1 MKDFVVYCHK
11 LHDGRRY
18 IGITCQNV
26 NRRWRNGDAYSNNTH
41 FYRAIQKYGWDAF
54 THEILFRGLTEEE
67 AKAKEREL
75 IKKYKTQDRRYGF
88 NQTGGGDG
96 ICNPSEETRRKIGEW
111 SRRVNTGR
119 KHTEEYKR
127 YMSKRMKDNNPN
139 ARGKL
144 LTEER
149 IEKFR
154 EYAKKPKTETQKKK
168 MSESAKKH
176 KVYCVETGEVYD
188 SIKAAAEKLGACYPA
203 VSSALYRGNRVK
215 GVHIKSYQEK
225 LNG

>member
-11 LHDGRRY
+11 LNDGRRY

-26 NRRWRNGDAYSNNTH
+26 NRRWRNGDAYYSNSY
-41 FYRAIQKYGWDAF
+41 FYRAIKKYGWDAF

-67 AKAKEREL
+67 AKAKEIEL
-75 IKKYKTQDRRYGF
+75 IEKYNTQDRRYGF
-88 NQTGGGDG
+88 NLTGGGEG
-96 ICNPSEETRRKIGEW
+96 NYNPPEETRRKIGEH

-127 YMSKRMKDNNPN
+127 MMSEMMKENNPN
-139 ARGKL
+139 AGGKL

-149 IEKFR
+149 IAKFA
-154 EYAKKPKTETQKKK
+154 EYARKPKTEAQKKK

-176 KVYCVETGEVYD
+176 KVYCMETGEVYD
-188 SIKAAAEKLGACYPA
+188 SIKAAAKKLGVGYSC

-215 GVHIKSYQEK
+215 GVHIKSYE
-225 LNG
+225 GE